1 MDYVKSIRPIN
12 ALPAVETRTRK
23 LKSTLSQLAS
33 QDVLVWSWTFCEVL
47 GDYTQIFEGHFL
59 IENYHSFN
67 CIAVCLQKS
76 QFAAKYNN
84 NEPLYSL
91 HEWFTLNSTQNWL
104 QSLLIIHTNFFLYLS
119 YARED
124 LERRLS
130 NSRM

>member
-1 MDYVKSIRPIN
+1 MDYVKSITPIN
-12 ALPAVETRTRK
+12 ALPAMETRTRK

-33 QDVLVWSWTFCEVL
+33 QDVL

-67 CIAVCLQKS
+67 CIAVFLQKS

-91 HEWFTLNSTQNWL
+91 NEWFTLNSTQSWL